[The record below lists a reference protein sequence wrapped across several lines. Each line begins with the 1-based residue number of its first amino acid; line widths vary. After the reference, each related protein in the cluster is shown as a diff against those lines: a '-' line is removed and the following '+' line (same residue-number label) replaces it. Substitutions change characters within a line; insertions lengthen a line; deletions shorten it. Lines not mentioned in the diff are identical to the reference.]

1 MQSAAHQEKHFQ
13 QYIIDRLV
21 EQGWKLGDSKF
32 YDTERAVYPEDPKAG
47 LNQRPAGKMGQAGT
61 AQRGQNP

>member
-13 QYIIDRLV
+13 QYIINRLV

-32 YDTERAVYPEDPKAG
+32 YGHIEQQDSELDSDAENLLDD
-47 LNQRPAGKMGQAGT
+47 LMGDEL
-61 AQRGQNP
+61 